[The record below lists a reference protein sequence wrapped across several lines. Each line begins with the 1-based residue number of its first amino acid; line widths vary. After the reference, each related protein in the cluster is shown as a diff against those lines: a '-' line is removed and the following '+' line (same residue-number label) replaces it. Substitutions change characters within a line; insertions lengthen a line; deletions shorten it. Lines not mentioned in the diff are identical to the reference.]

1 MAASNE
7 VLLVRHGET
16 DDTAADRHQRR
27 MGVAAVSS
35 T

>member
-16 DDTAADRHQRR
+16 DDNAADRLQRR
-27 MGVAAVSS
+27 LAVAAVSI

>member
-1 MAASNE
+1 LLVFPNE

-16 DDTAADRHQRR
+16 DDNAADRLAPP
-27 MGVAAVSS
+27 AASI

>member
-16 DDTAADRHQRR
+16 DDNVAGSRRLAA
-27 MGVAAVSS
+27 GGA
-35 T
+35 